1 MASGFHR
8 VDAIQTTAFGFP
20 SRREEIGHSRNAMPE
35 QQPQTSFRLLVWSD
49 GSVRSI
55 PLRGERWVIGRSLGC
70 DIVLRDAA
78 VSRRHVLLERQGN
91 DFAFRD
97 LGSSNTPMLGGKSA
111 RQGKLA
117 AGQTLTVGS
126 TRLVIEPRSTPP
138 AFVPSAATPTVIARE
153 IADEDPAIL
162 HGGSP
167 TTTASRM
174 LQRMEWT
181 FADLGDASHAAEP
194 MLDLALNLTGR
205 RRGWFGRLSADGR
218 AETLAEL
225 DLTERR
231 RALELPRQLLDDAR
245 RLGRP
250 HLVKV
255 RTATSEDELLM
266 VPLGAGGDALLALT
280 AAVADAPPTQEVLR
294 LAHSLAAVAWH
305 RLCEAQERL
314 RLREELQQLRFTV
327 TAAHAALLGSTRL
340 QPIRVALRSM
350 ASDGGP
356 LLIAGEPGCEFEEL
370 ARYLHAESTRRAG
383 PFLAWDAAA
392 TPIGQHERELLGVDG
407 VARRAA
413 AGTLFLDNADRLGT
427 ANLDALRQATKQ
439 ADDLTA
445 ATTLVAASSLPPGEL
460 LATPLGGWLAHRR
473 VDVPPLRQQPGDVL
487 LLAELFLTELGP
499 GPNGAPRTLT
509 ERVKR
514 LLATYGWPGN
524 VRELRHVIEAAAAQ
538 AADQPIAPR
547 HLPKTITGEAG
558 TPSEVPTLEEMERAH
573 IVDVLQRTG
582 GNRSKSAHLL
592 GIAVSTLY
600 EKLRRYRIA
609 D

>member
-1 MASGFHR
+1 M
-8 VDAIQTTAFGFP
+8 VDAIPAAAFGFP
-20 SRREEIGHSRNAMPE
+20 SRRAEHGHSRIAMPE
-35 QQPQTSFRLLVWSD
+35 PQPQASYRLLVWSD

-78 VSRRHVLLERQGN
+78 VSRRHVLLERQGGG
-91 DFAFRD
+91 FAFQD
-97 LGSSNTPMLGGKSA
+97 LGSSNTPMLGGKAA

-117 AGQTLTVGS
+117 TGQTLTIGS
-126 TRLVIEPRSTPP
+126 TRLVIETRTTPP
-138 AFVPSAATPTVIARE
+138 AFAPSAATPTVIARE
-153 IADEDPAIL
+153 IADEDPAIPQ
-162 HGGSP
+162 GSSA
-167 TTTASRM
+167 TTTASRV
-174 LQRMEWT
+174 LQRLEWT
-181 FADLGDASHAAEP
+181 FADLGDAGHAAEP
-194 MLDLALNLTGR
+194 LLDLALNLTGR
-205 RRGWFGRLSADGR
+205 RRGWFGRLGADGR

-250 HLVKV
+250 HLLKV
-255 RTATSEDELLM
+255 RTATGEDELLM
-266 VPLGAGGDALLALT
+266 VPLGAGGEALIALAAPL
-280 AAVADAPPTQEVLR
+280 ADAPPSQEVLR

-305 RLCEAQERL
+305 RLCEVQERL

-327 TAAHAALLGSTRL
+327 TAANAALLSSVRL
-340 QPIRVALRSM
+340 QPIRVTLRSM

-356 LLIAGEPGCEFEEL
+356 LLLAGEPGCELEEL
-370 ARYLHAESTRRAG
+370 ARYLHAESSRRAA

-392 TPIGQHERELLGVDG
+392 TPAAQRDRELLGADG

-413 AGTLFLDNADRLGT
+413 AGTLFVANADRLGN
-427 ANLDALRQATKQ
+427 ALLEALRQALQ
-439 ADDLTA
+439 HADEPAA
-445 ATTLVAASSLPPGEL
+445 ATTLVVASSLPAAEL

-473 VDVPPLRQQPGDVL
+473 IDVPPLRQQPGDAL
-487 LLAELFLTELGP
+487 MLAELFLAELGP
-499 GPNGAPRTLT
+499 GPTGAPRTLT

-514 LLATYGWPGN
+514 LLATYSWPGN
-524 VRELRHVIEAAAAQ
+524 VRELRQVIEAAAAQ

-547 HLPKTITGEAG
+547 HLPQSITGEAG
-558 TPSEVPTLEEMERAH
+558 TPSDVPTLEEMERAH

-582 GNRSKSAHLL
+582 GNRSKTAHLL

>member
-1 MASGFHR
+1 
-8 VDAIQTTAFGFP
+8 
-20 SRREEIGHSRNAMPE
+20 MPE
-35 QQPQTSFRLLVWSD
+35 PQPQASYRLLVWSD

-78 VSRRHVLLERQGN
+78 VSRRHLLLERQGN
-91 DFAFRD
+91 GFAFQD
-97 LGSSNTPMLGGKSA
+97 LGSSNTPMLGGKAA

-117 AGQTLTVGS
+117 PGQTLTVGG
-126 TRLVIEPRSTPP
+126 TRLVVEARTTPP
-138 AFVPSAATPTVIARE
+138 VFAPTAATPTVIARE
-153 IADEDPAIL
+153 IADEDPAIP
-162 HGGSP
+162 HGNSP
-167 TTTASRM
+167 TTTASRV

-181 FADLGDASHAAEP
+181 FADLGDAGHAAEP
-194 MLDLALNLTGR
+194 LLDLALNLTGR
-205 RRGWFGRLSADGR
+205 RRGWIGLLGADGS

-250 HLVKV
+250 HLLKV
-255 RTATSEDELLM
+255 RTTTGEDELLM
-266 VPLGAGGDALLALT
+266 VPLGAGGEALVALT
-280 AAVADAPPTQEVLR
+280 AAVADAPPSQEVLR
-294 LAHSLAAVAWH
+294 LAHSFAAVAWH
-305 RLCEAQERL
+305 RLCEVQERL

-327 TAAHAALLGSTRL
+327 TAAHAALLGSARL

-350 ASDGGP
+350 AGDGGP
-356 LLIAGEPGCEFEEL
+356 LLLAGEPGCELEEL

-392 TPIGQHERELLGVDG
+392 TPTAQHERELVGADG

-413 AGTLFLDNADRLGT
+413 AGTLFIANADRLGN
-427 ANLDALRQATKQ
+427 ALLEALRQAAKR
-439 ADDLTA
+439 AEEPAA
-445 ATTLVAASSLPPGEL
+445 ATTLVVASSLPAGEL

-487 LLAELFLTELGP
+487 LLAELFLAELGP

-514 LLATYGWPGN
+514 LLATYAWPGN
-524 VRELRHVIEAAAAQ
+524 VRELRHAIEAAAAQ

-547 HLPKTITGEAG
+547 HLPPSITGEAG
-558 TPSEVPTLEEMERAH
+558 TPSDVPTIEEMERAH

-582 GNRSKSAHLL
+582 GNRSKTAHLL